1 LIEHLE
7 EAGNRR
13 FVETRLPSLSDT
25 VEKTRNGAI
34 LYDTAI
40 IDQISERAFAANGWP
55 VVEPVQGT
63 LRSAGRGKTL
73 IVSDGEH
80 EFVLRHYMRGG
91 LPGRLI
97 RDSYIWLGERQTRSF
112 AEWHLLARLN
122 LLGLP
127 VPRPAAARYCR
138 SGVVYTADLLTKRL
152 PGIRSLADRIVERP
166 GDEKF
171 WQSLGAELH
180 RFHQAGVFHADLN
193 AYNLQIGRDDNMY
206 LLDFDRGKIMPPG
219 QWKQKNIGRLHR
231 SLRKIKQADTRIHF
245 SAANWNQFLEGYFSA
260 SRSA

>member
-1 LIEHLE
+1 
-7 EAGNRR
+7 
-13 FVETRLPSLSDT
+13 LSDI

-40 IDQISERAFAANGWP
+40 INQISERAFSATGWP
-55 VVEPVQGT
+55 VVEPVTGA
-63 LRSAGRGKTL
+63 LRSAGRGNTL
-73 IVSDGEH
+73 FVSDGKH

-97 RDSYIWLGERQTRSF
+97 RDSYLWFGERQTRSF
-112 AEWHLLARLN
+112 TEWQLLARLHA
-122 LLGLP
+122 LGLP

-138 SGVVYTADLLTKRL
+138 SGPFYTADLLTIRL

-166 GDEKF
+166 GDEEF
-171 WQSLGAELH
+171 WQGLGTGLY

-193 AYNLQIGRDDNMY
+193 AYNLQVDRDDKMF
-206 LLDFDRGKIMPPG
+206 LLDFDRGKIMSPG

-231 SLRKIKQADTRIHF
+231 SLRKIKLADNSIHY
-245 SAANWNQFLEGYFSA
+245 SAANWNQFLEGYFRA